1 MKNVKYRYGF
11 LKNIFGER
19 HWKVQKKKF
28 GIWITIKKFPTRDL
42 LYSYV
47 DFLEKILDI
56 DINKYDKSKN

>member
-47 DFLEKILDI
+47 DFLEKILDEF
-56 DINKYDKSKN
+56 